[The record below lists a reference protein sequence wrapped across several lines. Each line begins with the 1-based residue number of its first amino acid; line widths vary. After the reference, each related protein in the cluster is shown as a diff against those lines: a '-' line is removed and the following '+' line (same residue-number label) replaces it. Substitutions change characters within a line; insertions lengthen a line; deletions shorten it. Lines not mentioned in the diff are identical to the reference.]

1 MAAMKSEME
10 DVKTKTSA
18 EHLSKE
24 IQRIVGSAAVRGSSA
39 PPRTSTQI
47 GQENLFCGPRKDL
60 PSYDQ
65 RKTDIIYASD
75 KLNMTFNGKIE
86 SGDALDLAKKT
97 IENQGPLDAPIEIAE
112 VNHAGDST
120 RIVIK
125 LGKTAT
131 KKASQNRTAARNK
144 WSPLDP
150 ATGRPTMSLSDDDL
164 NEVKVKMYSPIWM
177 KYYFDPLYEVKTLYV
192 NQQQVNADEVRVDT
206 KRQMLFHG
214 DDALAVLRF
223 DGSVMLTSFLMNK
236 NVSA

>member
-1 MAAMKSEME
+1 
-10 DVKTKTSA
+10 
-18 EHLSKE
+18 
-24 IQRIVGSAAVRGSSA
+24 
-39 PPRTSTQI
+39 
-47 GQENLFCGPRKDL
+47 
-60 PSYDQ
+60 
-65 RKTDIIYASD
+65 
-75 KLNMTFNGKIE
+75 MTFQSKIDLE
-86 SGDALDLAKKT
+86 AALDTVKKT
-97 IENQGPLDAPIEIAE
+97 IEDKGPLDAPIEIAE
-112 VNHAGDST
+112 VNHEGDST

-125 LGKTAT
+125 FGKTAT

-177 KYYFDPLYEVKTLYV
+177 KHYFDPLYEVKTLYV
-192 NQQQVNADEVRVDT
+192 NQHQVNADEVRVDT

-223 DGSVMLTSFLMNK
+223 DGSVMLTSFLMNQ